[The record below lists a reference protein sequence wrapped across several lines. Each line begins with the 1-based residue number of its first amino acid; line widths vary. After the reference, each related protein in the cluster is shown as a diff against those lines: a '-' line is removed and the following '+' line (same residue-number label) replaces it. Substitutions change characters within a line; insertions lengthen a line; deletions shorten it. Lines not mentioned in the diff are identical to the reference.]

1 MWDFYESY
9 PVTFHFFPATSFLE
23 QNPRKPKKTICAVSK
38 NFAKLNYIIHPADLM
53 SSWMQ
58 FANLHF
64 GHKEIMYLLYIKI
77 NTCYNTIFCNCS
89 RMSLYIGIVYILKH
103 EMAIYHVCFRIFDR
117 EQHSDMESSSWI
129 IRNVEFLSNYIKILN
144 FSLNM
149 INQLSKHPGK
159 PIYLLWHIILGFN
172 VHSPLFFKIN
182 ILYKDVMEKEMATH
196 SSILA
201 WKIPWTEEP
210 GGLQSMGSQE
220 LDTAERLRTA
230 HST

>member
-1 MWDFYESY
+1 MLNGMHLPLVPFFQYLGYPTHEYLSNYKGLTKNEEKSLLWDRNIFPQKRMYKHTKKMWDFYESY
-9 PVTFHFFPATSFLE
+9 PVIFHFFPATSFLE

-64 GHKEIMYLLYIKI
+64 GHKEIMYLLYIKT
-77 NTCYNTIFCNCS
+77 NTCYNTIYCNCS

-103 EMAIYHVCFRIFDR
+103 EMAIYHICFRIFDR
-117 EQHSDMESSSWI
+117 EHSDTESSSRI
-129 IRNVEFLSNYIKILN
+129 IINVEFLSNYIKILN

-159 PIYLLWHIILGFN
+159 PIYLL
-172 VHSPLFFKIN
+172 
-182 ILYKDVMEKEMATH
+182 
-196 SSILA
+196 
-201 WKIPWTEEP
+201 
-210 GGLQSMGSQE
+210 
-220 LDTAERLRTA
+220 
-230 HST
+230 